1 MNNKE
6 QKALCDDW
14 EKEFDEWAKSF
25 EVTMKSYDKNANKH
39 VCALCGINKEELRK
53 QIKTLLQKQR
63 AEILK
68 ELRDE
73 CVGEERQLDELS
85 GYPDNCIVG
94 MNIKRRELIEIFNNK
109 LK

>member
-6 QKALCDDW
+6 QKALCDDLEEELD
-14 EKEFDEWAKSF
+14 EK
-25 EVTMKSYDKNANKH
+25 
-39 VCALCGINKEELRK
+39 LEELRRTTYLELFEYEK
-53 QIKTLLQKQR
+53 DLKNFIKTLLQKQR
-63 AEILK
+63 AEIIK